1 MRQTVVVHIYQF
13 VRMSHIEPSR
23 FIRDDFETIQKEITL
38 VKQYGFP
45 GTYALKYDALMD
57 PRYQALFRD
66 HLDECDELS
75 VWWEITEPLCRR
87 AGVPFRGKVSPVYD
101 DRVDSAYC
109 VGYEPEERKR
119 LLDAYMADFHQ
130 VFGRYP
136 KTIGAWVLDSVTL
149 GYGAERY
156 GLLGGAICRDQL
168 GTDGFTLWGGY
179 PNGIYYPSRKNEFIP
194 AQTRQ
199 EQLPTPVFRLLG
211 PDPIYNFEQ
220 DLRQGL
226 QGVYTLEPS
235 WLTGRDPKWIRW
247 FFDCLCR
254 EEGLGVGYAQVGQEN
269 NFLWENIRP
278 GLGPQLEVLRSLSDQ
293 GLIRV
298 ETMADTAAWFRGTY
312 ALTPPMTFTASR
324 DWDESRK
331 LSAQWYAGPRYRVGF
346 LAEGGHLRI
355 RDLFLY
361 RQDYPS
367 RYYDRA
373 LTGSKSVFDAL
384 PVLFPQA
391 WGEPRAFLRLRTPS
405 GGEPTGAVRYRALD
419 RLTARAELWSGED
432 RIAAFT
438 MEPHAVGWE
447 GTCSLCFDRLPVL
460 VELRGREV
468 VLEHEGFR
476 YGFRVDRGR
485 VRIKGPGLEIEPE
498 DGQAAI
504 TFGPPVE
511 GIFRPDPP
519 APPEPVRSPARSAPP
534 MAPEMEPGASVF
546 AWGAPAQVRLRAREP
561 GQIRYTLD
569 GSAPGPAS
577 PVYREPL
584 TLRDDTTVTARLF
597 LPDGRTSEAVRASYR
612 FGLEELELESPT
624 VLDARPVFC
633 GGGAADLLLPLR
645 GSLDYLDG
653 RWRGTLQ
660 DWDLRAKLPEPRR
673 VASVSLGFLSHH
685 RSGIVYPQWVE
696 LYTGP
701 DPDHLRL
708 HSRITLPCAPAAR
721 EIAKEDVTF
730 QVFETLGAFRI
741 LAHRYETMPQWC
753 CYRGAEHVFLM
764 ADRLIVRPD

>member
-1 MRQTVVVHIYQF
+1 MY
-13 VRMSHIEPSR
+13 
-23 FIRDDFETIQKEITL
+23 
-38 VKQYGFP
+38 
-45 GTYALKYDALMD
+45 
-57 PRYQALFRD
+57 
-66 HLDECDELS
+66 
-75 VWWEITEPLCRR
+75 
-87 AGVPFRGKVSPVYD
+87 
-101 DRVDSAYC
+101 
-109 VGYEPEERKR
+109 
-119 LLDAYMADFHQ
+119 
-130 VFGRYP
+130 
-136 KTIGAWVLDSVTL
+136 TL
-149 GYGAERY
+149 G
-156 GLLGGAICRDQL
+156 LLAHRPGPEGFVGSSTAFAGGRPGRGIRPVGTGEQFPL
-168 GTDGFTLWGGY
+168 G
-179 PNGIYYPSRKNEFIP
+179 
-194 AQTRQ
+194 
-199 EQLPTPVFRLLG
+199 
-211 PDPIYNFEQ
+211 
-220 DLRQGL
+220 
-226 QGVYTLEPS
+226 
-235 WLTGRDPKWIRW
+235 
-247 FFDCLCR
+247 
-254 EEGLGVGYAQVGQEN
+254 
-269 NFLWENIRP
+269 ENIRP

-432 RIAAFT
+432 RIVAFT

-519 APPEPVRSPARSAPP
+519 APPEPVRSPVRSAPP

-546 AWGAPAQVRLRAREP
+546 AWGAPAQVRLRVRLRAREP

-653 RWRGTLQ
+653 RWRGTPFGPSCRNPEGG
-660 DWDLRAKLPEPRR
+660 LRFPGL
-673 VASVSLGFLSHH
+673 LSHH

-696 LYTGP
+696 LLHRPGP
-701 DPDHLRL
+701 GPSAAAQPHHLAL
-708 HSRITLPCAPAAR
+708 
-721 EIAKEDVTF
+721 
-730 QVFETLGAFRI
+730 
-741 LAHRYETMPQWC
+741 
-753 CYRGAEHVFLM
+753 
-764 ADRLIVRPD
+764 RPGGPGDC